1 MSDAMAEAFKLVL
14 ETGLG
19 RRLVSSDPNYLANQ
33 GVEAH
38 LEAVPVRSNDLLCA
52 PREGDKTYRDGGDS
66 AQKTGIAAF
75 CNSRLDQQLLP
86 RFMADGATLV
96 CRNPDQEEWRH
107 PYGYGDAG
115 TSRDQVIQ
123 YAAGCW
129 RAGSRNLVRRM
140 VVANGWTDIGFVN
153 RDVLLPNNMMFLR
166 ACAGMADP
174 AFDPI
179 GQMILAL
186 AIEAQSVSEEN
197 NGLIAHSIVCGQ
209 LDHFLKKFPNY
220 TDQVHEYWGTPG
232 QRWTGKSQYEI
243 GEALIRAV
251 ETERYRYSELV
262 EYDELRKLLRLALG
276 PFATTLQ
283 FAEYL
288 IHRFRSDPRAFL
300 LALLGADPRLV
311 GETLRAYVTM
321 YVQNLVHG
329 VEAVVAIAG
338 GIMDSFSQAE
348 ARINRPRRKRFQGAT
363 VAASVWNAEEL
374 QRQARRR
381 HGA

>member
-14 ETGLG
+14 EVGLG
-19 RRLVSSDPNYLANQ
+19 RRGVSSDPNYLANQ

-52 PREGDKTYRDGGDS
+52 PREGDETYRDGGDS

-75 CNSRLDQQLLP
+75 CNSRLDQRLLP
-86 RFMADGATLV
+86 RFLPDGATLI

-107 PYGYGDAG
+107 PYGYGATG

-129 RAGSRNLVRRM
+129 RAASPDLVKRM
-140 VVANGWTDIGFVN
+140 VVANGWTDIGVVN
-153 RDVLLPNNMMFLR
+153 QDVLLPNNTMFLR

-174 AFDPI
+174 AFDPV
-179 GQMILAL
+179 GQMVLAL
-186 AIEAQSVSEEN
+186 AIEAQSASEEN

-209 LDHFLKKFPNY
+209 LDHFLKKFPDY
-220 TDQVHEYWGTPG
+220 SDQVHKYWGTPRE
-232 QRWTGKSQYEI
+232 RWTGKSQYEI

-251 ETERYRYSELV
+251 ETERKRYSDLT
-262 EYDELRKLLRLALG
+262 EYDELRKLLRLVLG
-276 PFATTLQ
+276 PFATTLE

-288 IHRFRSDPRAFL
+288 INRYRSDPRAFL
-300 LALLGADPRLV
+300 LALVGADPRLV
-311 GETLRAYVTM
+311 GDALRAYVTM
-321 YVQNLVHG
+321 YVQNLVDD
-329 VEAVVAIAG
+329 VQAVVAIAG

-348 ARINRPRRKRFQGAT
+348 ARINRRKRKRFRGLT
-363 VAASVWNAEEL
+363 TAALMWHYEEL
-374 QRQARRR
+374 ERRARR